1 MDFPSVMIS
10 SLSYERQNLPETNT
24 LGVFSKNQTKHKKG
38 YMETK
43 PTYKKGKKVD
53 DNPLMSASDF
63 YLFRIYELVI
73 ISMIAQRLI
82 VITVEFN

>member
-1 MDFPSVMIS
+1 MRDKIS
-10 SLSYERQNLPETNT
+10 LKQIPLEFSLKTKQNT
-24 LGVFSKNQTKHKKG
+24 KKG

>member
-1 MDFPSVMIS
+1 
-10 SLSYERQNLPETNT
+10 
-24 LGVFSKNQTKHKKG
+24 
-38 YMETK
+38 METK

-73 ISMIAQRLI
+73 ISMIAQRLR

>member
-1 MDFPSVMIS
+1 MIS
-10 SLSYERQNLPETNT
+10 SLSHERQNLPETNT
-24 LGVFSKNQTKHKKG
+24 LEVFSKNKTKYKKG

-43 PTYKKGKKVD
+43 TTYNKGMKVD
-53 DNPLMSASDF
+53 DNPLMSVSDF

-82 VITVEFN
+82 VVTVEFN

>member
-1 MDFPSVMIS
+1 MIS

-24 LGVFSKNQTKHKKG
+24 LGVFSKNKAKQNTKKG

-43 PTYKKGKKVD
+43 PTHNKGEKVD